1 MYKVHIFNKYL
12 KMGNINS
19 IVDINGK
26 TMVKYYYNTFFEPVI
41 ITLDETDE
49 DYNLSLALSKCN
61 VFLYKEY
68 IYDVETNLALVSS
81 RYYSTELGRFIQPS
95 NVSSLNPQYTNGL
108 NLYTYAVNNPISIK
122 YDCSAS
128 NYDREMVSSIMLSL
142 NDVQY
147 ICKDNSVKFQKQKW
161 VTIVADFIASMAGAI
176 SVINWT
182 SKNPEFFE
190 FFNYNYGITKHQMLN
205 NLKSPLVKAAK
216 WLSYGIVAY
225 ETYDDIKGHIYAGD
239 SWQATVSSGIVTAG
253 VGAFNVWASG
263 EIGAAV
269 GGTIGGVPGFI
280 FGTIA
285 GVGIG
290 VLINLIFY
298 TEINDKS
305 IAGYIE
311 DGIEGLLEWLF

>member
-1 MYKVHIFNKYL
+1 
-12 KMGNINS
+12 
-19 IVDINGK
+19 
-26 TMVKYYYNTFFEPVI
+26 
-41 ITLDETDE
+41 
-49 DYNLSLALSKCN
+49 
-61 VFLYKEY
+61 
-68 IYDVETNLALVSS
+68 
-81 RYYSTELGRFIQPS
+81 
-95 NVSSLNPQYTNGL
+95 
-108 NLYTYAVNNPISIK
+108 
-122 YDCSAS
+122 
-128 NYDREMVSSIMLSL
+128 
-142 NDVQY
+142 
-147 ICKDNSVKFQKQKW
+147 
-161 VTIVADFIASMAGAI
+161 MAGAI

-182 SKNPEFFE
+182 SKNPQFFE

-253 VGAFNVWASG
+253 VGAFNVLASG

-280 FGTIA
+280 IGTIA
-285 GVGIG
+285 GVGVG
-290 VLINLIFY
+290 VIINGIFF
-298 TEINDKS
+298 TEINGQS

>member
-1 MYKVHIFNKYL
+1 
-12 KMGNINS
+12 MGNINS

-26 TMVKYYYNTFFEPVI
+26 TMVKYYYKTFCEPVI

-61 VFLYKEY
+61 VFLYKGY

-81 RYYSTELGRFIQPS
+81 RYYSPELGRFIQPAD
-95 NVSSLNPQYTNGL
+95 VFSLNPQSINGL
-108 NLYTYAVNNPISIK
+108 NIYTYALNNPIAIK
-122 YDCSAS
+122 YDSS
-128 NYDREMVSSIMLSL
+128 FSSYGSGMVSSFMGNGVASGGYSSSVS
-142 NDVQY
+142 NAF
-147 ICKDNSVKFQKQKW
+147 SVKFPKQNW
-161 VTIVADFIASMAGAI
+161 LSTSADFVASMAGAI

-182 SKNPEFFE
+182 SKNPQFFE

-225 ETYDDIKGHIYAGD
+225 ETYVDFKGHIHVGD
-239 SWQATVSSGIVTAG
+239 SWQTTVSSGIVTAG
-253 VGAFNVWASG
+253 VGAFNVWAAG
-263 EIGAAV
+263 EIGAAI
-269 GGTIGGVPGFI
+269 GGAFGGVPGFI
-280 FGTIA
+280 IGTIA
-285 GVGIG
+285 GVGVG
-290 VLINLIFY
+290 VIINGIFY
-298 TEINDKS
+298 TEINGKS